1 MSSLL
6 EKINAYSTTNNAGVK
21 TTTHVEPKAVVTLEP
36 KKASNR
42 QRRAVYYAALKF
54 GVKFTGIWE
63 GNINADELAPV
74 VKVLHKS
81 STYDDAKKKA
91 AIVYAAEELRI
102 GHEMV
107 DKYKAPSEPVIVEV
121 SAIDDNGQPFDITNE
136 ELATEEP
143 KAKKQRDLTPLEYA
157 RYKKSCTKASVEP
170 VNYEQFKANKAK
182 ALQALQG
189 AKAVDAE
196 VKKQDRKV
204 EPTRKDVVKAAKAE
218 AVQSK
223 TEFSDAQK
231 LSMVMDHLKAQVEM
245 TTALIH
251 ALSK

>member
-6 EKINAYSTTNNAGVK
+6 EKINAYATTNNAGVK
-21 TTTHVEPKAVVTLEP
+21 TTTQVEPKAVVVEP

-91 AIVYAAEELRI
+91 AVVYAAEELRI
-102 GHEMV
+102 KHEMV
-107 DKYKAPSEPVIVEV
+107 NKYTAPSEPVIVETEDV
-121 SAIDDNGQPFDITNE
+121 
-136 ELATEEP
+136 ATEEP
-143 KAKKQRDLTPLEYA
+143 KAKPKKQRDLTPLEYA
-157 RYKKSCTKASVEP
+157 RYKKACTKANVEP
-170 VNYEQFKANKAK
+170 VNYEQFKADKAK
-182 ALQALQG
+182 AL
-189 AKAVDAE
+189 
-196 VKKQDRKV
+196 VKLSATKVKDKVEAKV

-223 TEFSDAQK
+223 TEFNDAQK

-245 TTALIH
+245 CSYPRPL
-251 ALSK
+251 

>member
-6 EKINAYSTTNNAGVK
+6 EKINAYATTNNAGVK
-21 TTTHVEPKAVVTLEP
+21 TTTQVEPKAVVMEP

-91 AIVYAAEELRI
+91 AVVYAAEELRI
-102 GHEMV
+102 KHEMV
-107 DKYKAPSEPVIVEV
+107 NKYTAPSEPVIVETEDV
-121 SAIDDNGQPFDITNE
+121 
-136 ELATEEP
+136 ATEEP
-143 KAKKQRDLTPLEYA
+143 KAKPKKQRDLTPLEYA
-157 RYKKSCTKASVEP
+157 RYKKACTKANVEP
-170 VNYEQFKANKAK
+170 VNYEQFKADKAK
-182 ALQALQG
+182 ALVKLSATKVK
-189 AKAVDAE
+189 AKVEA
-196 VKKQDRKV
+196 KV
-204 EPTRKDVVKAAKAE
+204 EPTRKTVVKAAKAE

-223 TEFSDAQK
+223 TEFNDAQK

>member
-6 EKINAYSTTNNAGVK
+6 AKINAYATTNNAGVK
-21 TTTHVEPKAVVTLEP
+21 TTTQVEPKAVVMEP

-107 DKYKAPSEPVIVEV
+107 NKYTAPSEPVIVEA
-121 SAIDDNGQPFDITNE
+121 SGFDDNGQPFDITSEDIAN
-136 ELATEEP
+136 EEP
-143 KAKKQRDLTPLEYA
+143 KAKPKKQRDLTPLEYA
-157 RYKKSCTKASVEP
+157 RYKKACTKANVEP
-170 VNYEQFKANKAK
+170 VNYEQFKADKEK
-182 ALQALQG
+182 ALVKLSATKV
-189 AKAVDAE
+189 KA
-196 VKKQDRKV
+196 KV

-223 TEFSDAQK
+223 TEFNDAQK

>member
-6 EKINAYSTTNNAGVK
+6 EKINAYATTNNAGVK
-21 TTTHVEPKAVVTLEP
+21 TTTQVEPKAVVMEP

-91 AIVYAAEELRI
+91 AVVYAAEELRI
-102 GHEMV
+102 KHEMV
-107 DKYKAPSEPVIVEV
+107 NKYTAPSEPVIVEA
-121 SAIDDNGQPFDITNE
+121 SGFDDNGQPFDITSE
-136 ELATEEP
+136 DIATEEP
-143 KAKKQRDLTPLEYA
+143 KAKSKPKKQRDLTPLEYA
-157 RYKKSCTKASVEP
+157 RYKKACTKANVEP
-170 VNYEQFKANKAK
+170 VNYEQFKADKAK
-182 ALQALQG
+182 ALVKLSATKVK
-189 AKAVDAE
+189 AKVEA
-196 VKKQDRKV
+196 KV
-204 EPTRKDVVKAAKAE
+204 EPTRKDVVNAAKAE

-223 TEFSDAQK
+223 TEFNDAQK